1 MDVTG
6 WRATNSPVTAVMSS
20 EFCRDIRG
28 WTGNMHA
35 LSCSLPISSN
45 GTKLSMPVSHRA
57 ALQAARGYSIP
68 CLHTLP
74 YPHLQF
80 YHSANSVP
88 EAPPPSR
95 DDKKSLQ
102 MESPSQPATGHF
114 FQLPQISETNYSNL
128 LATLLLFTS
137 SVLSPLQKD
146 SSQT

>member
-1 MDVTG
+1 MWQAEGQLTAQQQLWCLQNSAGTSEDELGTCKHFPALYPSSPTEQSSLCLWVTG
-6 WRATNSPVTAVMSS
+6 LLSRQPEAIP
-20 EFCRDIRG
+20 F
-28 WTGNMHA
+28 HA
-35 LSCSLPISSN
+35 C
-45 GTKLSMPVSHRA
+45 
-57 ALQAARGYSIP
+57 
-68 CLHTLP
+68 TLP

-80 YHSANSVP
+80 NHSANSVP
-88 EAPPPSR
+88 EAPPPSG

>member
-1 MDVTG
+1 MDVAG
-6 WRATNSPVTAVMSS
+6 WRATNSPATAVMSS

-28 WTGNMHA
+28 WTGTCMHFPA
-35 LSCSLPISSN
+35 LYPSAPREQSSLCLWVT
-45 GTKLSMPVSHRA
+45 GLLSRQPEA
-57 ALQAARGYSIP
+57 IP
-68 CLHTLP
+68 FHACTLP

-80 YHSANSVP
+80 NHSANSVP